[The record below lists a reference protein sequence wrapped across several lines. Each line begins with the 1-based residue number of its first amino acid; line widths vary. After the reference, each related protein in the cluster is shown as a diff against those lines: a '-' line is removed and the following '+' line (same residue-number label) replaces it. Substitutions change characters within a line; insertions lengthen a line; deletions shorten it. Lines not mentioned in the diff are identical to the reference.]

1 MLVSSVLVLL
11 SDVLL
16 MLVLPLSANEKL
28 FKKHK
33 TGRRSKVSKRF
44 KGSMSFILQC

>member
-1 MLVSSVLVLL
+1 MLASGILVLL

-16 MLVLPLSANEKL
+16 MFVVPLSANEKL

-33 TGRRSKVSKRF
+33 TGRRSEVSKRL
-44 KGSMSFILQC
+44 KGSMIFTLQC